1 MRPVLPTNVH
11 SHQEEAARDR
21 SLLLHQGWREGEA
34 GKRSDGAERGGETM
48 DDTRRHLDA
57 EQEQQREG
65 VETRGGGG
73 P

>member
-34 GKRSDGAERGGETM
+34 GKRSDGAERGGEMKGT
-48 DDTRRHLDA
+48 
-57 EQEQQREG
+57 G
-65 VETRGGGG
+65 VERTGQGRDEER
-73 P
+73 